1 MSSVGYASGT
11 VVLPLFRRRKDAAP
25 ARAPGL
31 MASITLR
38 LARADDTDSIERLA
52 ALYDRAV
59 PSGPMLL
66 GLVDDELQAAL
77 TLAGDR
83 ELMEPYLPTAALV
96 ELLELRAKHIREQSA
111 RLSSAEDA
119 VDVERT
125 RSFTRPVPIGRC
137 TEGRP

>member
-1 MSSVGYASGT
+1 GGGAGLRGWIALGVGRG
-11 VVLPLFRRRKDAAP
+11 DE
-25 ARAPGL
+25 G
-31 MASITLR
+31 
-38 LARADDTDSIERLA
+38 DWIEGLA